1 MRFKTISPHL
11 DERNSCYAINCSGS
25 CISNKTLL
33 AIALWWLANGS
44 YVDLCFARGLLSQLS
59 LVRDVFFGTQKISG
73 HSLRYFGLPI
83 NDTEKLDA
91 LSKGF
96 YNHSG
101 GILDG
106 CVLAMDG
113 FAVLTWQPYEYEVV
127 L

>member
-1 MRFKTISPHL
+1 M
-11 DERNSCYAINCSGS
+11 
-25 CISNKTLL
+25 
-33 AIALWWLANGS
+33 
-44 YVDLCFARGLLSQLS
+44 DLCFARGLLSQLS
-59 LVRDVFFGTQKISG
+59 LVRDVFFGIQKISG

-113 FAVLTWQPYEYEVV
+113 FAVLIWQPYEYEVV